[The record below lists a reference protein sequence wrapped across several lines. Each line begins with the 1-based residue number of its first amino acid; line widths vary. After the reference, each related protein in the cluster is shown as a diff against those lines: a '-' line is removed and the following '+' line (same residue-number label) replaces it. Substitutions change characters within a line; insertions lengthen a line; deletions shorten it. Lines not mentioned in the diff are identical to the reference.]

1 MKALIPFC
9 FLAACPFV
17 VADSSTE
24 QGWPRWRGPSD
35 SGSSVLGK
43 YAAEWSASNHLQW
56 KLALPGKGCST
67 PIVYDEQILLTSPL
81 DGDDAVL
88 SVDWNGEIRWQT
100 RIGAEREGRH
110 RNGSGSNPSPVVDET
125 GIYVYFKSGAVAG
138 LGLDGSLR
146 WKINL
151 QERYGADSLYWDIG
165 SSPVATAENVIVPV
179 MHDQEGYVV
188 AIHKQTGAIEWKV
201 DRTYKTPTENDHSY
215 TTPLLIDHE
224 GNEAVLIWGAEHLT
238 AHDPSDGSVLW
249 SCGGFDSGGKA
260 NWVAVASA
268 VIVGD
273 VAVVPYGRG
282 SKLAGIKMGGNGDVT
297 QSHRI
302 WEKDDIGSFVPTPA
316 ANQGT
321 VYVLRDRGEVVAVDP
336 KSGEVRW
343 KANFPKHRS
352 SYYASPVI
360 ADSKL
365 YATRE
370 DGTILVA
377 DISAEF
383 KLLAQNDL
391 GERMIASPVPVGD
404 RLLLRGEKHL
414 FCVSSN

>member
-1 MKALIPFC
+1 
-9 FLAACPFV
+9 
-17 VADSSTE
+17 
-24 QGWPRWRGPSD
+24 
-35 SGSSVLGK
+35 
-43 YAAEWSASNHLQW
+43 
-56 KLALPGKGCST
+56 
-67 PIVYDEQILLTSPL
+67 
-81 DGDDAVL
+81 VL
-88 SVDWNGEIRWQT
+88 SVDWNGEIQWQT
-100 RIGAEREGRH
+100 RVGAEREGKH

-125 GIYVYFKSGAVAG
+125 GIYVYFKSGTVAG
-138 LGLDGSLR
+138 LDLDGSLR

-165 SSPVATAENVIVPV
+165 SSPVATSENVIVPV

-224 GNEAVLIWGAEHLT
+224 GKEAVLIWGAEHLT
-238 AHDPSDGSVLW
+238 AHDPSNGSILW
-249 SCGGFDSGGKA
+249 SCAGFDSGGKA
-260 NWVAVASA
+260 NWVAVASP
-268 VIVGD
+268 VIVGN

-282 SKLAGIKMGGNGDVT
+282 SKLAGVKMGGNGDVT

>member
-201 DRTYKTPTENDHSY
+201 DRTYKTP
-215 TTPLLIDHE
+215 
-224 GNEAVLIWGAEHLT
+224 
-238 AHDPSDGSVLW
+238 
-249 SCGGFDSGGKA
+249 
-260 NWVAVASA
+260 
-268 VIVGD
+268 
-273 VAVVPYGRG
+273 
-282 SKLAGIKMGGNGDVT
+282 
-297 QSHRI
+297 
-302 WEKDDIGSFVPTPA
+302 
-316 ANQGT
+316 
-321 VYVLRDRGEVVAVDP
+321 
-336 KSGEVRW
+336 
-343 KANFPKHRS
+343 
-352 SYYASPVI
+352 
-360 ADSKL
+360 
-365 YATRE
+365 
-370 DGTILVA
+370 
-377 DISAEF
+377 
-383 KLLAQNDL
+383 
-391 GERMIASPVPVGD
+391 
-404 RLLLRGEKHL
+404 
-414 FCVSSN
+414 